1 MKFMIHDIYNVCC
14 MKIYNIYYMEVLL
27 SQLTT
32 KSYGGLTVPLICI
45 SHCGRGR
52 LGYCHPCPQEIHY

>member
-1 MKFMIHDIYNVCC
+1 MLYENLMYNV
-14 MKIYNIYYMEVLL
+14 YYMEVLL